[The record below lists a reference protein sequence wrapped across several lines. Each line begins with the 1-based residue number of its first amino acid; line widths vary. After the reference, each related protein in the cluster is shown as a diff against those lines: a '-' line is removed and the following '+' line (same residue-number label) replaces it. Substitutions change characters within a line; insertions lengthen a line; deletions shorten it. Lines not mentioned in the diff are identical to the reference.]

1 VVACLPRRRSATT
14 LAPGAKRQRVRKLVD
29 VLLIVQ
35 LGRLLGS
42 SVDARSASQGGS
54 HRACAILRC
63 LMSEESTTPDPVELL
78 GRAVEAANRR
88 DLDAAASSFAE
99 DATFDGR
106 ALGDHFQGR
115 AAIRSF
121 LEDWFGTYEELEF
134 GLEEV
139 RDLGNGVVFAVVVQN
154 RSSGW
159 QRRSPST
166 TRGMGVRLG
175 RRLDRTPYDLRG
187 RGGPCCRR
195 TPRAGAGVGD
205 AAGEREIG

>member
-1 VVACLPRRRSATT
+1 
-14 LAPGAKRQRVRKLVD
+14 
-29 VLLIVQ
+29 
-35 LGRLLGS
+35 
-42 SVDARSASQGGS
+42 
-54 HRACAILRC
+54 
-63 LMSEESTTPDPVELL
+63 MSEESTTPDPVELM
-78 GRAVEAANRR
+78 GRAFEAANRR

-121 LEDWFGTYEELEF
+121 LEDWFGSYEELEF

-154 RSSGW
+154 GRPAGSAGHLR
-159 QRRSPST
+159 Q

-187 RGGPCCRR
+187 RRSPCCRR
-195 TPRAGAGVGD
+195 TPRAGAG
-205 AAGEREIG
+205 